1 MPYDQEGYI
10 EELPAR
16 FYFEK
21 IKSSKIL
28 GILTETYIF
37 NVKMVD
43 SHFKS

>member
-21 IKSSKIL
+21 NKI
-28 GILTETYIF
+28 
-37 NVKMVD
+37 
-43 SHFKS
+43 FKNLKYTN